1 MSKVYK
7 CIQPTIPK
15 AENAVFTEESPNGKL
30 EFETW
35 YQDDEIVEMEHRYRN
50 TASGD
55 SGSGYFVSQDDED
68 GHIRSTIVAVASGSK
83 DIFKAH
89 RKTTK
94 CTGYATKLTDEMIA
108 WIKEKDP
115 IHMYRSI

>member
-1 MSKVYK
+1 MSEVYK

-15 AENAVFTEESPNGKL
+15 ADNAVFTEESLKGKL
-30 EFETW
+30 EWETW
-35 YQDDEIVEMEHRYRN
+35 YQDDEIVEMEHGYQK

-55 SGSGYFVSQDDED
+55 SGSGYFVFQDDEE
-68 GHIRSTIVAVASGSK
+68 GHLRATIVAVHSSTK
-83 DIFKAH
+83 DIFEAH
-89 RKTTK
+89 TKTTK
-94 CTGYATKLTDEMIA
+94 CRGKATKLTDEMIA